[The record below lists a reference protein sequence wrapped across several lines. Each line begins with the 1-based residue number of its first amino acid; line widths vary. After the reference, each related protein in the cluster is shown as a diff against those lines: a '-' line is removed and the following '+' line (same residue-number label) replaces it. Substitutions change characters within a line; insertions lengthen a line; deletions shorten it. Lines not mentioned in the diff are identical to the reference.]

1 MSAKGNRQGML
12 ERLERYAAAR
22 AAGML
27 PAEAGREVGVSDVVT
42 GRYER
47 WYRRERLGLP
57 DRPAGRA
64 RSGMF

>member
-1 MSAKGNRQGML
+1 ML
-12 ERLERYAAAR
+12 ERLEQYAQLR
-22 AAGML
+22 GTGML
-27 PAEAGREVGVSDVVT
+27 APDAGREVGVSDIVRE
-42 GRYER
+42 RYER